1 MTGTVQRR
9 HERRANED
17 GGGSAR
23 KREATRAAPE
33 EVNFECVARE
43 TGEKVLSAL
52 ASQARGPWGSGGRGA
67 KKSARQKRILGVGH
81 TGRNRRNARDALVIS
96 NGDGDKACERA
107 RTSDMPNE
115 KNERLE
121 EGTCGE
127 RLEDDRN
134 NGRGGAAMGGEGSAQ
149 RYEQWLTGWGAHRW
163 RRKSEGDARW
173 GATGHKRHQQGSV
186 RSHSGDIFG
195 VEAGRGCLQQ

>member
-1 MTGTVQRR
+1 MKTEVAVR
-9 HERRANED
+9 E
-17 GGGSAR
+17 SAR
-23 KREATRAAPE
+23 QRGQHRKRLI
-33 EVNFECVARE
+33 FECVARE
-43 TGEKVLSAL
+43 DRRKGFKRTRITGTWPL
-52 ASQARGPWGSGGRGA
+52 GSGGRGA

-134 NGRGGAAMGGEGSAQ
+134 DGRGGAAMGGEGSAQ

-163 RRKSEGDARW
+163 RA
-173 GATGHKRHQQGSV
+173 
-186 RSHSGDIFG
+186 
-195 VEAGRGCLQQ
+195 